1 MRDERHVRFER
12 YRAVPG
18 AVLFDIEARIGE
30 LENGREH
37 AITLLDALNID
48 ERPPWTL
55 VDTQWT
61 PKQINGVMP
70 DNSSS
75 QIAG

>member
-1 MRDERHVRFER
+1 MGASLTMIDRHYGHLARD
-12 YRAVPG
+12 
-18 AVLFDIEARIGE
+18 
-30 LENGREH
+30 GREH
-37 AITLLDALNID
+37 AIRLLDALSAD